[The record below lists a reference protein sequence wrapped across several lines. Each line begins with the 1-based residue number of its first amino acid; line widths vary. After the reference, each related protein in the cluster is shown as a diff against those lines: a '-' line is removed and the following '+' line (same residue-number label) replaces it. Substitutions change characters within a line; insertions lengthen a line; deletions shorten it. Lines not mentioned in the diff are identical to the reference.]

1 LGKTK
6 TSVRK
11 RELIADKGMF
21 MANKDK
27 ARAESQSV
35 ARALA
40 ILNLLANRLEPV
52 GVREI
57 ARQIQVA
64 PSIAQRLIKT
74 LANGGFLEQTG
85 TTLRY
90 MIGYKAFHVG
100 NAFIGQSSLHSAVMP
115 GLYALAEQHI
125 SGFLGVLRDRS
136 IVYLAT
142 VQSAGPVAINHRPGA
157 QTYLHSTAMGKALLA
172 EMPDHEA
179 RALLTQRPLARL
191 TARTKVSVP
200 QLMAELENVRHLGY
214 ATSDEENR
222 QGFFSV
228 GAVVRN
234 SSGSAIAVVSG
245 AVPTAGLK
253 TQDRARIARLVMETA
268 HNASRKLG
276 APNAFRIFDTGGA
289 RAITKTSLKAVFRKP
304 PGRRNRMAT

>member
-1 LGKTK
+1 
-6 TSVRK
+6 
-11 RELIADKGMF
+11 
-21 MANKDK
+21 MAEKDK
-27 ARAESQSV
+27 ASAENQSV

-40 ILNLLANRLEPV
+40 ILNLLANRPEPM

-57 ARQIQVA
+57 ARQLRVA

-74 LANGGFLEQTG
+74 LANAGFLEQTG

-90 MIGYKAFHVG
+90 MIGYKAFYVG
-100 NAFIGQSSLHSAVMP
+100 NAFIGQNSLHSAVIP
-115 GLYALAEQHI
+115 ELYALAEQQI

-142 VQSAGPVAINHRPGA
+142 VQSTGPVAINHRPGA

-172 EMPDHEA
+172 KMPDHEV
-179 RALLTQRPLARL
+179 RTLLTQRPLPRL
-191 TARTKVSVP
+191 TARTKISVP
-200 QLMAELENVRHLGY
+200 QLMIELEDVRRLGY

-222 QGFFSV
+222 QGFYSV
-228 GAVVRN
+228 GAVVRDA
-234 SSGSAIAVVSG
+234 SGSTIAVISG

-253 TQDRARIARLVMETA
+253 TQDRVRIARLVVEAA

-276 APNAFRIFDTGGA
+276 APNTSRVFDIT
-289 RAITKTSLKAVFRKP
+289 RTRPITKASSKPAERKP
-304 PGRRNRMAT
+304 SRRRNRLAAGY